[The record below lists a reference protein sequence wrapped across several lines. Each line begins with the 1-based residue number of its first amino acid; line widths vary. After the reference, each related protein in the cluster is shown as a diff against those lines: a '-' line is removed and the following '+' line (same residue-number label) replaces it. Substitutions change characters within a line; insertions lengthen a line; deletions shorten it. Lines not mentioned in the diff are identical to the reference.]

1 MKKNLLVGTAILLIG
16 FLLGGITYYTLGRI
30 TGQSRSIPYT
40 FAPTVPRQIMET
52 GRAFSEIVRAVSPAV
67 VNISTT
73 KVMNREAQPF
83 FEDPFFDFFSPFHDL
98 GAPKKWK
105 ERSLGS
111 GIIATQDGYIIT
123 NNHVVEKADEI
134 KVTLID
140 RRTFKGRL
148 VGADPKTDVAV
159 IKIDATDLDG
169 GRSLGSGIIATQD
182 GYIITNNHVVEKADE
197 IKVTLIDRRTF
208 KGRLVGADP
217 KTDVAVI
224 KIDATDLPTLIWGD
238 SDKLQVGEF
247 VLAIGS
253 PYGLSNTVTMGI
265 ISAVGRANVGIA
277 DYEDFIQ
284 TDAAINPGNS
294 GGPLVNVKGEIIG
307 MNTAIFSRTGGYQGI
322 GFSVPSNMIR
332 LVMDQLLQKGKV
344 TRGWIGVTIQELT
357 PELAQEFG
365 LKKTKG
371 ALVSDVA
378 KDGPAAKA
386 GIMRG
391 DVILEFNGKEVRDVS
406 SLRNMV
412 AQSKTGS
419 EITMKILRAGREFT
433 ARVFIVELPREVAE
447 VIPSQ
452 SPDNSDLRALT
463 GLTVMNLSREI
474 IRQLGFSKDEKG
486 VVIVKVEPG
495 SPADDAEMKKGDVIK
510 EINKKSINNVE
521 DYNRITANI
530 RENDSVLL
538 FINRSGKKFYV
549 ILKA

>member
-1 MKKNLLVGTAILLIG
+1 
-16 FLLGGITYYTLGRI
+16 
-30 TGQSRSIPYT
+30 
-40 FAPTVPRQIMET
+40 
-52 GRAFSEIVRAVSPAV
+52 
-67 VNISTT
+67 
-73 KVMNREAQPF
+73 
-83 FEDPFFDFFSPFHDL
+83 
-98 GAPKKWK
+98 
-105 ERSLGS
+105 
-111 GIIATQDGYIIT
+111 
-123 NNHVVEKADEI
+123 
-134 KVTLID
+134 
-140 RRTFKGRL
+140 
-148 VGADPKTDVAV
+148 
-159 IKIDATDLDG
+159 
-169 GRSLGSGIIATQD
+169 
-182 GYIITNNHVVEKADE
+182 
-197 IKVTLIDRRTF
+197 
-208 KGRLVGADP
+208 
-217 KTDVAVI
+217 
-224 KIDATDLPTLIWGD
+224 
-238 SDKLQVGEF
+238 
-247 VLAIGS
+247 
-253 PYGLSNTVTMGI
+253 
-265 ISAVGRANVGIA
+265 
-277 DYEDFIQ
+277 
-284 TDAAINPGNS
+284 
-294 GGPLVNVKGEIIG
+294 
-307 MNTAIFSRTGGYQGI
+307 
-322 GFSVPSNMIR
+322 
-332 LVMDQLLQKGKV
+332 MDQLLQKGKV

-419 EITMKILRAGREFT
+419 EITIKILRAGREFT
-433 ARVFIVELPREVAE
+433 ARLFIVELPREVAE

-452 SPDNSDLRALT
+452 LPDNSDLRALT

-521 DYNRITANI
+521 DYNKITANI